1 MIVRRLLGLEDTIS
15 LGQPGPTHDARSWT
29 FDLDPDGVDPVLGI
43 ERIQGAY
50 LRRFPDYLRGITD
63 GPASTG
69 PERRIFTRNT
79 SAPKLTASTSASSPR
94 STMASIVAALHHL
107 GQVRCRLPRA
117 FQVQPAETDRTAGPI
132 GLHAGPVPDSR
143 IRQRQSPGTSAP

>member
-50 LRRFPDYLRGITD
+50 FRRFPDYSA
-63 GPASTG
+63 ASRMDPLPPG
-69 PERRIFTRNT
+69 R
-79 SAPKLTASTSASSPR
+79 SAGSL
-94 STMASIVAALHHL
+94 
-107 GQVRCRLPRA
+107 
-117 FQVQPAETDRTAGPI
+117 
-132 GLHAGPVPDSR
+132 
-143 IRQRQSPGTSAP
+143 PGTPPHRN